1 MWQELQHRGF
11 GDADGIN
18 CPGTRNA
25 DADGHR
31 SYVARGDA
39 AEDKVTRIVIAR
51 EPRSLVAPLLCAGL
65 LWSLVLERVGYSAVA
80 GAGRLTGNDDAD
92 RSGAAVDGLM
102 SLARCDLDSLP
113 WLESE
118 VVMLDLDG
126 EFALED
132 VEELAGTRVAVAGFA
147 GAWGHEFFDDAEVGG
162 AD

>member
-1 MWQELQHRGF
+1 MQGSRV
-11 GDADGIN
+11 
-18 CPGTRNA
+18 
-25 DADGHR
+25 R
-31 SYVARGDA
+31 SR
-39 AEDKVTRIVIAR
+39 
-51 EPRSLVAPLLCAGL
+51 LPLLCAGL

-92 RSGAAVDGLM
+92 RSGVVVDGLM

-162 AD
+162 ADEVPAVAVVAPGVVLGGGGGDDPCRHQYRV